1 MAKQATEWGRSMYG
15 GYYINYFDNGR
26 YTGEHFE
33 KLKDLKSWCIDN
45 NITFKD
51 VPRID
56 NI

>member
-1 MAKQATEWGRSMYG
+1 MAKQATEWGKSMYG